1 MAAAILV
8 GYATR
13 NGSTSEIANA
23 VAVRL
28 REGGSVVDL
37 QPLREV
43 QTLDKYRSVVIG
55 APLYMFHWH
64 RDALGFLR
72 RHQEALTQRV
82 VAVFALGPFNDVE
95 KEWKEVRAQLDKE
108 LAKFPW
114 LDPFARVVFGG
125 KFDPSKLGF
134 PYALIPALKKIPA
147 SDIRDWDAIRDWA
160 ARLSAKL

>member
-1 MAAAILV
+1 ML
-8 GYATR
+8 
-13 NGSTSEIANA
+13 

-43 QTLDKYRSVVIG
+43 KTLDKYRSVVIG

-72 RHQEALTQRV
+72 RHHEALTQRV

-95 KEWKEVRAQLDKE
+95 KEWQEVRAQLDKE

-114 LDPFARVVFGG
+114 LVPFAREVFGG
-125 KFDPSKLGF
+125 KFDPAKLGF

-160 ARLSAKL
+160 GRLSAKL

>member
-13 NGSTSEIANA
+13 GGSTREIADA
-23 VAVRL
+23 VAAKL
-28 REGGSVVDL
+28 RESGSVVDL
-37 QPLREV
+37 QPLR
-43 QTLDKYRSVVIG
+43 
-55 APLYMFHWH
+55 
-64 RDALGFLR
+64 ALGFLK
-72 RHQEALTQRV
+72 RHHDALTKRV

-95 KEWKEVRAQLDKE
+95 KEWQEVRAQLDKE

-114 LDPFARVVFGG
+114 LDPFAREVFGG

-134 PYALIPALKKIPA
+134 PYALIPALRKIPA

-160 ARLSAKL
+160 GRLSAKL